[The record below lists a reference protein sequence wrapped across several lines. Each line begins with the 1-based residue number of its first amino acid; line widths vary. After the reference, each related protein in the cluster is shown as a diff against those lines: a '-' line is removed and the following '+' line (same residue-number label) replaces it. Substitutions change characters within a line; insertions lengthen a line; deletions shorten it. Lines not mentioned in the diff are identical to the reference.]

1 MSSQIIKMKPS
12 LYKSFCLIAVVVL
25 FSFGCKKDYDTI
37 EELDDAQIE
46 AYLKQNSLTA
56 KKSSNGTYYVSINRG
71 TGAAVEYTEMVPLI
85 YTFKTLDGQFA
96 NVDTF
101 ANRYGAT
108 GQYLGYLGPEGL
120 RIAVKDSLKFRG
132 GSMKVVIP
140 SNLAFGRNGNG
151 QVPGNA
157 SVEYTVKVLN
167 PAGLPAYD
175 QISIEKYK
183 AANNLTGFLATPEG
197 VHYKVIEPGTGS
209 PITRDSVLS
218 MQYTGRL
225 FNGKVFQEVNG
236 TSSITVTLS
245 NMIEGWV
252 ASVPK
257 IKGGGSIRVLI
268 PSGLAYGLAGSVD
281 NNTRTVI
288 IPSASCLDFDIKV
301 LDVNQP

>member
-1 MSSQIIKMKPS
+1 MKPS
-12 LYKSFCLIAVVVL
+12 LYKLYCLIAIVAL
-25 FSFGCKKDYDTI
+25 FSSGCKKDYDTI
-37 EELDDAQIE
+37 EELDNEQIE
-46 AYLKQNSLTA
+46 AYLKQNNLTA
-56 KKSSNGTYYVSINRG
+56 KKSANGTYYVSINRG
-71 TGAAVEYTEMVPLI
+71 TGAAVEYTDMVPLI

-96 NVDTF
+96 SVDTF

-132 GSMKVVIP
+132 GSMKIIIP
-140 SNLAFGRNGNG
+140 SNLAFGRNGNA

-157 SVEYTVKVLN
+157 SLEYTVKVLN

-175 QISIEKYK
+175 QISIEKFK
-183 AANNLTGFLATPEG
+183 ASNNLTGFTKTTEG
-197 VHYKVIEPGTGS
+197 VHYKIIDPGTGS

-252 ASVPK
+252 ASVPQ

-268 PSGLAYGLAGSVD
+268 PSGLAYGLAGSRDV
-281 NNTRTVI
+281 NTGTFI

-301 LDVNQP
+301 LDVSQP